1 MIEKYDEAT
10 RNKLLNGDYA
20 KSLEET
26 MQDIKQRDKG
36 RYILYKE
43 YCLLGLN
50 RGRRGVS
57 ILDELTNISGKEVL
71 DFGCGQGG
79 FSVAFAEAGAKVTGI
94 DANNNE
100 LKMAKL
106 LAEDIGVNVNFI
118 FDEEYCNSLPSNSYD
133 IIICN
138 DVIEHVDSFKR
149 LAQSHSRLLKDNGLL
164 YLVAPNRFSIP
175 NFFSDGH
182 YNLVGLSLMS
192 RRMGELY
199 IVKIR
204 RIDKN
209 YSLNRHLGWYEIRR
223 LYNNVGINLHCYSNE
238 QKKTSILK
246 NESQSTIKKIITKFL
261 PLYIS
266 IYLYSAIWA
275 RSWIFLGRKV
285 KRNFSEIMD

>member
-10 RNKLLNGDYA
+10 KNKLLNGNYA
-20 KSLEET
+20 KLLDET

-43 YCLLGLN
+43 YCLLCLK
-50 RGRRGVS
+50 RGRQCVS
-57 ILDELTNISGKEVL
+57 ILDKLMDISGKEVL
-71 DFGCGQGG
+71 DFGCGHGG

-94 DANNNE
+94 DANNNN

-118 FDEEYCNSLPSNSYD
+118 FDEEYCNSFLSNSYD

-164 YLVAPNRFSIP
+164 YLVAPNRFSIL

-182 YNLVGLSLMS
+182 FNLVGPSLMS

-199 IVKIR
+199 IVKMRKIE
-204 RIDKN
+204 KN
-209 YSLNRHLGWYEIRR
+209 YSVNRHLGWHEIWR
-223 LYNNVGINLHCYSNE
+223 LYNNVGINLHCYSNQ

-246 NESQSTIKKIITKFL
+246 NESPSTIKKIITKFL

-275 RSWIFLGRKV
+275 RSWIFIGRKV
-285 KRNFSEIMD
+285 KKNLS